1 MESARP
7 KRSAASS
14 GEAARRTVQEISFAH
29 FRVNRRPGS
38 KRARAPPARKA
49 KPRKAPSA
57 PVKQQRQ
64 QQQRRRPARDDEED
78 ASSDDEEEEEVS
90 ESSESSESEEE
101 EEEVQRPK
109 KRVVARPGRRTRI
122 DALDVPPPVS
132 APPRAAMRLPR
143 IQFESMLA
151 SELKSHDA
159 PRVSVGREARDAM
172 YLAVS
177 RKVSEIF
184 ENAADSM
191 RRSGRATMTVDDF

>member
-1 MESARP
+1 MESTRP

-57 PVKQQRQ
+57 SVKQQR
-64 QQQRRRPARDDEED
+64 QQQRRRPAREEEED
-78 ASSDDEEEEEVS
+78 ASSDDEEEEEES

-101 EEEVQRPK
+101 EEERPK

-177 RKVSEIF
+177 RKVSELF
-184 ENAADSM
+184 ENAGESM
-191 RRSGRATMTVDDF
+191 RRSGRETMTVDDF

>member
-1 MESARP
+1 MASARP

-14 GEAARRTVQEISFAH
+14 GEAARRTVQEVSFAH

-57 PVKQQRQ
+57 PAK
-64 QQQRRRPARDDEED
+64 QQRRRPALDEEED
-78 ASSDDEEEEEVS
+78 ASSDDDDEEEEDES
-90 ESSESSESEEE
+90 ESSENSESEEE
-101 EEEVQRPK
+101 EEAQPK
-109 KRVVARPGRRTRI
+109 KRAVARQAPRSRI
-122 DALDVPPPVS
+122 DALDFPPPVS

-151 SELKSHDA
+151 SELKTRDA

>member
-1 MESARP
+1 MASARP

-14 GEAARRTVQEISFAH
+14 GEAARRTVQEVSFAH

-57 PVKQQRQ
+57 PAK
-64 QQQRRRPARDDEED
+64 QQRRRPALDEEED
-78 ASSDDEEEEEVS
+78 ASSDDEEEEEES

-101 EEEVQRPK
+101 EEERPK

-177 RKVSEIF
+177 RKVSELF
-184 ENAADSM
+184 ENAGESM